1 MQAYAILSTLFNH
14 FRQFFHLFENLSSD
28 LFYFLLSFFCIYQKK
43 AVPLQP
49 KMIMMRYEKED
60 LQEALRV
67 LRNGGIIV
75 YPTDTVWGIG
85 CDATNA
91 EAVKRIYALK
101 QREDSKSMLVLLDSP
116 AKLNYYVS
124 DIPDAAWALLEASDV
139 SENSDYP
146 DESGNKPLTIIYPN
160 ARNLAPNLIAED
172 GSIGIRITHESF
184 SKALC
189 EQLRHPIVSTSA
201 NISGHPAARFYAE
214 IEQAILDRA
223 DYVCRFRRDDDCPA
237 EPSSIIKIHA
247 DGTFKIIR
255 P

>member
-1 MQAYAILSTLFNH
+1 MT
-14 FRQFFHLFENLSSD
+14 D
-28 LFYFLLSFFCIYQKK
+28 L
-43 AVPLQP
+43 
-49 KMIMMRYEKED
+49 RYDKED

-91 EAVKRIYALK
+91 EAVAKIYALK

-116 AKLNYYVS
+116 AKLPYYVGEV
-124 DIPDAAWALLEASDV
+124 PETAWALLEASEDA
-139 SENSDYP
+139 ET
-146 DESGNKPLTIIYPN
+146 KPLTLIYPH
-160 ARNLAPNLIAED
+160 ARNMAPNLIAKD
-172 GSIGIRITHESF
+172 GSIGIRISKEPF

-189 EQLRHPIVSTSA
+189 AQLKHPIVSTSA
-201 NISGHPAARFYAE
+201 NISGHPTAHFYDE
-214 IEQAILDRA
+214 IEQAILDGA

-237 EPSSIIKIHA
+237 EPSSIIQLLA
-247 DGTFKIIR
+247 DGSFKILR